1 MKTLEKLALLSALP
15 TLFIGITS
23 LIITGSFADF
33 SIKIVTFTIG
43 FFALVALNY
52 IYIFEK
58 IQAKKNKPFKA
69 ILITALS
76 TFVSVFIFGLL
87 MMLIFLSDFS
97 VFTPLFQGLLGIVI
111 LILEFGFGSIY
122 RNRNNKNVLDFDEK
136 PLFYLAIILGVS
148 LIETFFLSLFSV
160 ELINLVDFTQ
170 FCFDNFFI
178 PTLQVTSVSMLCLY
192 ILSQIKFTKRN
203 IFISIVVASIVAYL
217 TIYAIGSA
225 EFRRHI
231 VIIRF
236 FTIGLSSTILCA
248 TIILYRNKQKETKR
262 KINTLSNSISKKNSE
277 YLQLKSQ
284 VNPHFLFNNLNTLIS
299 FIEIEPKKAI
309 EFGYHLSNV
318 YRHYLKNEAGDFVLL
333 SDELQ
338 FINDYLEIYKA
349 KFDSGFSFEIKNDLT
364 QNLYILSFS
373 LQEIIDNIFK
383 HNILDEENP
392 IEIKISWEENYL
404 KITNSVNPQ
413 SEVISTNSGLRNLNN
428 RNKILINKEIIISK
442 NESSFEIKIPTLK
455 LEN

>member
-1 MKTLEKLALLSALP
+1 MKAFKKLALLSALP

-23 LIITGSFADF
+23 LIIAGSFADF
-33 SIKIVTFTIG
+33 SVKIVSLTIG
-43 FFALVALNY
+43 FFVLIALNY
-52 IYIFEK
+52 VYIFEK
-58 IQAKKNKPFKA
+58 IQAKENKIVKS
-69 ILITALS
+69 ISMTALS
-76 TFVSVFIFGLL
+76 TFISISLFGILIQI
-87 MMLIFLSDFS
+87 IFLNEFLIQ
-97 VFTPLFQGLLGIVI
+97 TPLFQGLLGIVI
-111 LILEFGFGSIY
+111 LILEFGFVSIY
-122 RNRNNKNVLDFDEK
+122 RNRNSKNVLDFKEK
-136 PLFYLAIILGVS
+136 PLFYLVIILTVS
-148 LIETFFLSLFSV
+148 SIETFFLSLFSV

-248 TIILYRNKQKETKR
+248 TIILYRNRQKESIR
-262 KINTLSNSISKKNSE
+262 KINALSISNSRKDFE
-277 YLQLKSQ
+277 YLQLKNQ

-309 EFGYHLSNV
+309 EFGHHLSNV
-318 YRHYLKNEAGDFVLL
+318 YRHYLKNETEDFVLL
-333 SDELQ
+333 SVELQ
-338 FINDYLEIYKA
+338 FIKDYLEIYKA
-349 KFDSGFSFEIKNDLT
+349 KFESGFSFEIKNDAT

-383 HNILDEENP
+383 HNILDEEKP
-392 IEIKISWEENYL
+392 IEIRIASEENYL
-404 KITNSVNPQ
+404 KITNSLNPQ
-413 SEVISTNSGLRNLNN
+413 DKVISTNKGLQNINN

-442 NESSFEIKIPTLK
+442 TESSFEIKIPTLK